1 MNVATEKVTAA
12 AGEQGIGL
20 PSDQRGQALVEFA
33 LVAPLFLLL
42 VVGIIQ
48 FGVGLTYWHD
58 LQRLANEGARWA
70 VVNAY
75 PGCPATGPDAP
86 CTPTLQDFLEHEP
99 VSGALDPSVELCF
112 EEQTGPSG
120 AGIGD
125 PVTVRVTSRFELLPI
140 IGIGDLDLSAVATMR
155 IEEPPTRYAAGPC

>member
-1 MNVATEKVTAA
+1 MNVGTRRLTAA
-12 AGEQGIGL
+12 VRLQAIGL
-20 PSDQRGQALVEFA
+20 RSDERGQALVELA
-33 LVAPLFLLL
+33 LIAPLFLLL

-75 PGCPATGPDAP
+75 PGCPSTGPDAP
-86 CTPTLQDFLEHEP
+86 CNPTLQDFLEREP
-99 VSGALDPSVELCF
+99 VSGALDPSVEVCF
-112 EEQTGPSG
+112 EEETGPAG

-125 PVTVRVTSRFELLPI
+125 PVTVRLTSRFELLPI
-140 IGIGDLDLSAVATMR
+140 VGIGHLDLSAVATMR
-155 IEEPPTRYAAGPC
+155 IEEPPTRYAAGSC